1 MGWDLEQDYADC
13 GSGLCLHGERADGI
27 VYFCLAA
34 CGGTT
39 TLMHINNKGYPRASM
54 NLDPFPDRQRPESW
68 IVGQCGP
75 VRRDLA
81 LGVFWS
87 VVAGCGMILQ
97 ARLLAV
103 ACHRLIMDHAA
114 LAAIAPLAGAAA
126 TLALLRAGLHY
137 LADCRAAQAAATFKQ
152 HLRTKLLRAL
162 QESGSARLRAEGTA
176 AVVEAAT
183 TGIEDLE
190 PYVTRFLPQL
200 AVTAL
205 LPALVL
211 LVVLP
216 SEWRTSL
223 VLIFSAPFIPL
234 LMVLIGRGAER
245 RNSRQWHQLARMAGH
260 LLDLVQGLPDL
271 RIFAAAKREATVVAR
286 VADEYRRSTMA
297 VVRIAFL
304 SALTLEFFST
314 VGTAV
319 AAVLIGFQLL
329 FGSLSLLNGLFILL
343 LVPEFYLPF
352 RTLGLTYHARMKG
365 IAAAERLAPLLAES
379 PAARPAPPAMAPSTT
394 SAPAIRFS
402 GVSCR
407 QKSGRGS
414 LTDITLDL
422 PAGSFTV
429 LAGASGSGKSTLAR
443 LLARLLEP
451 EHGTITVDG
460 IDLRRIDA
468 GSWHAR
474 MAWVSQRPIFFKGT
488 VRDNLLLA
496 APGADEQVLENAL
509 DAAGATRF
517 IQQLPDGLDT
527 MLGDRGAG
535 LSGGELRRLAVA
547 RALLRNAVLVVLDE
561 PTAGLDRETE
571 QLMVQAILRLAAHQT
586 VLAISH
592 REAVI
597 AAADRVA
604 LVSGGRLE
612 GVYAPGEYLATME
625 VTP

>member
-1 MGWDLEQDYADC
+1 
-13 GSGLCLHGERADGI
+13 
-27 VYFCLAA
+27 
-34 CGGTT
+34 
-39 TLMHINNKGYPRASM
+39 M
-54 NLDPFPDRQRPESW
+54 NRDPLQDRQRPESW

-75 VRRDLA
+75 IRRDLA
-81 LGVFWS
+81 LGVLWTIL
-87 VVAGCGMILQ
+87 AGGGVIPQ
-97 ARLLAV
+97 ARLLAM
-103 ACHRLIMDHAA
+103 ACHRLIMEHAP
-114 LAAIAPLAGAAA
+114 LAAIAPLVGAAA
-126 TLALLRAGLHY
+126 VLTMLRASLHY
-137 LADCRAAQAAATFKQ
+137 LADCRAARAAATFKQ
-152 HLRTKLLRAL
+152 HLRTNLLQAI
-162 QESGSARLRAEGTA
+162 QESGSVRLRAEGTGA
-176 AVVEAAT
+176 LVEAAT

-205 LPALVL
+205 LPALIL

-245 RNSRQWHQLARMAGH
+245 RNSRQWRRLARMAGH

-297 VVRIAFL
+297 VVRLAFL

-329 FGSLSLLNGLFILL
+329 FGSLSLVNGLFILL

-365 IAAAERLAPLLAES
+365 IAAAERLAPLLAAT
-379 PAARPAPPAMAPSTT
+379 PAARPAPPAMAPPTT
-394 SAPAIRFS
+394 SAPAVRFS
-402 GVSCR
+402 EVSCR

-429 LAGASGSGKSTLAR
+429 LVGASGSGKSTLAR

-460 IDLRRIDA
+460 IDLRQIDA

-474 MAWVSQRPIFFKGT
+474 MAWVSQRPAFFKGT

-496 APGADEQVLENAL
+496 APGADQHALEKAL
-509 DAAGATRF
+509 DAAGAAGFVR
-517 IQQLPDGLDT
+517 QLPDGLDT

-547 RALLRNAVLVVLDE
+547 RSLLRNAQLVVLDE
-561 PTAGLDRETE
+561 PTAGLDRATE
-571 QLMVQAILRLAAHQT
+571 QLVVHSILRLAEHRT

-604 LVSGGRLE
+604 LVTGGQLE
-612 GVYAPGEYLATME
+612 GVYAPDEYLATME
-625 VTP
+625 VMP